1 MSKNRLL
8 TVFSTFVAVAMLV
21 GACSPAAT
29 PIPATEAPAATVAP
43 AATEAPAPTAAP
55 TDTAV
60 PPTPD
65 ATGTATAELGTDAHP
80 IKVLFVPSVD
90 ANVITTG
97 GETMAAALEKATGLK
112 FKVSVPTSY
121 AATIEEVCASPADTM
136 VFIPALGYAIA
147 NQLCGVDVAFKAV
160 RFGFPVYWAQ
170 ILVPR
175 DSDIKSIADLNGKKW
190 GYTDVAS
197 TSGYMVPL
205 VMWTQNKVV
214 PSEAVSTGGHPQSV
228 QALYDG
234 KVDFST
240 SFYSVPLNPDGK
252 PAWSY
257 QDFLDGKVTEDM
269 YDLPADV
276 IKDCK
281 PSADGKK
288 LDCDGWTVLDA
299 RSNVR
304 TQDPDVMQKLKIL
317 AVSPAIPNDTLSFG
331 PDFPAETR
339 AKIESALVDF
349 SKTDDW
355 KTSIGSSDFYGWSG
369 IEPAKDEEYDFVRQ
383 MVEAVGLK
391 LEDLGK

>member
-8 TVFSTFVAVAMLV
+8 TLVSAFAAAAMIIS
-21 GACSPAAT
+21 ACGPAAT
-29 PIPATEAPAATVAP
+29 PVPATVAP
-43 AATEAPAPTAAP
+43 APTEAPTTAPTDTAVPP

-65 ATGTATAELGTDAHP
+65 ATGTATAEIGTDAHP

-97 GETMAAALEKATGLK
+97 GNVMAAALEKATGLK
-112 FKVSVPTSY
+112 YEVSVPTSY
-121 AATIEEVCASPADTM
+121 AATIEAVCASPTDTM

-170 ILVPR
+170 ILVAR
-175 DSDIKSIADLNGKKW
+175 DSDIKSLSDLNGKKW
-190 GYTDVAS
+190 GYTDAAS

-205 VMWTQNKVV
+205 VMWAQNKIV
-214 PSEAVSTGGHPQSV
+214 PSESVSTGGHPQSV

-234 KVDFST
+234 KVDYST
-240 SFYSVPLNPDGK
+240 SFYSVPLKDGK
-252 PAWSY
+252 PVWSY
-257 QDFLDGKVTEDM
+257 QDYLDGKVTPDM
-269 YDLPADV
+269 YDIPDDV
-276 IKDCK
+276 VKDCK
-281 PSADGKK
+281 LSDDKK
-288 LDCDGWTVLDA
+288 SLVCDNYTVLDA
-299 RSNVR
+299 RANVR
-304 TQDPDVMQKLKIL
+304 EQDPDVVQKLKIL
-317 AVSPAIPNDTLSFG
+317 AVSPAIPNDTLSFS
-331 PDFPAETR
+331 PDFPADTR
-339 AKIESALVDF
+339 AKIEAALVDF
-349 SKTDDW
+349 AKTDDW

-369 IEPAKDEEYDFVRQ
+369 IIPAKDEEYDFVRQ